1 MAQKT
6 KILLVA
12 GIALILFGSGYIAG
26 CRINS
31 GGVSEL
37 EGRLAR
43 AENLNSELQAENARA
58 IARVAEL
65 AGQLGSIRA
74 RASTAREVLSDA
86 ELDATRAADTVE
98 RAIRRLERLE
108 CAVSILLEAFPR

>member
-6 KILLVA
+6 KVLLVA
-12 GIALILFGSGYIAG
+12 CVALVLFGSGYIAG
-26 CRINS
+26 CGVNS
-31 GGVSEL
+31 RGVPAL
-37 EGRLAR
+37 ENRLAR
-43 AENLNSELQAENARA
+43 AESLNSELQSENSRA
-58 IARVAEL
+58 LSRVADM
-65 AGQLGSIRA
+65 AGQLAGLRA

-86 ELDATRAADTVE
+86 ELDATRAADTAE

>member
-6 KILLVA
+6 KVILCA
-12 GIALILFGSGYIAG
+12 SIALLLFGSGYIAG
-26 CRINS
+26 CGVNR

-37 EGRLAR
+37 ESRLAR
-43 AENLNSELQAENARA
+43 AENLNTELQAENSRA
-58 IARVAEL
+58 LARVAEL
-65 AGQLGSIRA
+65 AGQLGSLRA

-86 ELDATRAADTVE
+86 ELDATRAADTVN
-98 RAIRRLERLE
+98 RAIRRVERLE